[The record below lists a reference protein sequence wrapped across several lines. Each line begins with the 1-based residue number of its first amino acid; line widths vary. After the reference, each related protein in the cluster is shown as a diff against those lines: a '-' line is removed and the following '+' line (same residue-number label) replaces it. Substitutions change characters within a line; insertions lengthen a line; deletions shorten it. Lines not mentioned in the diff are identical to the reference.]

1 MTETSGIVTVA
12 AVQLSSG
19 SDPASNVAT
28 AIELI
33 REAASRGATY
43 VQVPEYF
50 NYLGPA
56 RNFSSVSETVPGPT
70 TTRLGQLA
78 RELNVTVHVG
88 SLLET
93 SSDPTKCFN
102 TSVLLGSDGLVQALY
117 RKVHLFDI
125 DVPDQIV
132 HQESDDIAA
141 GNDLVVVRLT
151 DFRLGLSICFDVRF
165 AELYRMLALG
175 GAEVFSIPAAFNA
188 STGRA
193 HWEVLVRARAIENL
207 AYVVAA
213 AQVGTT
219 AEGIA
224 TYGHSMIVGP
234 WGDVLAEST
243 STGPD
248 VLVATIDVGEV
259 AARRSQIGVLELR
272 RPDVYATPVGDG
284 IPSEG

>member
-33 REAASRGATY
+33 REAAGRGATY

-93 SSDPTKCFN
+93 SSDPTKCF
-102 TSVLLGSDGLVQALY
+102 
-117 RKVHLFDI
+117 LFDI

>member
-1 MTETSGIVTVA
+1 
-12 AVQLSSG
+12 
-19 SDPASNVAT
+19 VAT

>member
-1 MTETSGIVTVA
+1 
-12 AVQLSSG
+12 
-19 SDPASNVAT
+19 
-28 AIELI
+28 
-33 REAASRGATY
+33 
-43 VQVPEYF
+43 
-50 NYLGPA
+50 
-56 RNFSSVSETVPGPT
+56 
-70 TTRLGQLA
+70 
-78 RELNVTVHVG
+78 
-88 SLLET
+88 
-93 SSDPTKCFN
+93 
-102 TSVLLGSDGLVQALY
+102 
-117 RKVHLFDI
+117 
-125 DVPDQIV
+125 VPDQIV